1 MYPFAPQNMSDLG
14 IWSERY
20 IKTGNFCECPFFLK
34 GSEKEKG
41 KKKAP
46 F

>member
-20 IKTGNFCECPFFLK
+20 IKTGNFCECPFLK